1 MRAFNQLRPALLCA
15 LALLLSGTAQAERSL
30 TDMAGRMVKLPD
42 EVHRV
47 YAVGHCIPIVAAV
60 APEKLANNYR
70 LSETARHYLP
80 PALLAGKAVP
90 AAGMRF
96 SDEEILTMAPD
107 LVVMEAMPG
116 AADRAARLEA
126 RLHVP
131 VLLVDQDML
140 KFKEAFKLLGEAL
153 GQREQAALL
162 GDFVKTWLDPL
173 HEKAKSIPEKERVR
187 VYYAEGPNG
196 LSTNPSGSSHSQMLD
211 FVGASNVAQ
220 VANLPDEAMST
231 VSMEQLL
238 LWQPELILVWTP
250 GADQLTTWRAITGAP
265 LWQRLAAV
273 KKGRVVQVPWLP
285 FSWLDRPPGSNR
297 IIGTLWL
304 ANLLYPERFKYDM
317 VALTREYFRKF
328 YHFELGAAEARSLLA
343 SARPQPGDG
352 K

>member
-1 MRAFNQLRPALLCA
+1 MRTSKRILPTLFCA
-15 LALLLSGTAQAERSL
+15 LALLLSGAAHAERSL
-30 TDMAGRMVKLPD
+30 TDMAGRNVKLPD
-42 EVHRV
+42 EVRRV

-70 LSETARHYLP
+70 LGDAARRYLP
-80 PALLAGKAVP
+80 PGLTAGKAVP

-96 SDEEILTMAPD
+96 SDEEILKMAPD

-116 AADRAARLEA
+116 ATEQAARLEA

-140 KFKEAFKLLGEAL
+140 KFKQAFTLLGEAL

-173 HEKAKSIPEKERVR
+173 HEKAKAIPEKERVR

-211 FVGASNVAQ
+211 FVGATNVAQ
-220 VANLPDEAMST
+220 VANLPDEAMSA

-250 GADQLTTWRAITGAP
+250 GADQLTTWRAITSDP
-265 LWQRLAAV
+265 LWQRLGAV
-273 KKGRVVQVPWLP
+273 KKGRLVQVPWLP

-343 SARPQPGDG
+343 SARPQPGAG

>member
-1 MRAFNQLRPALLCA
+1 MRAFKRILPALFCTLS
-15 LALLLSGTAQAERSL
+15 LLQAGAAQAERSL
-30 TDMAGRMVKLPD
+30 TDMAGRSVKLPD

-60 APEKLANNYR
+60 APDKLSNNYR
-70 LSETARHYLP
+70 ISETARRYLP
-80 PALLAGKAVP
+80 PALLVGKAVP

-116 AADRAARLEA
+116 ATDQAARLQA

-131 VLLVDQDML
+131 VLLIDQDML
-140 KFKEAFKLLGEAL
+140 KFKQAFTLLGEAL
-153 GQREQAALL
+153 GRRQQAVVL

-173 HEKAKSIPEKERVR
+173 HEKAKAIPEKERAR

-220 VANLPDEAMST
+220 VNNLPDEGMSS
-231 VSMEQLL
+231 VSMEQLFI
-238 LWQPELILVWTP
+238 WQPELILVWTP
-250 GADQLTTWRAITGAP
+250 GADQLTTWRAITGDP
-265 LWQRLAAV
+265 LWQRLTAV
-273 KKGRVVQVPWLP
+273 KKGQVVQAPWLP

-317 VALTREYFRKF
+317 IALTREYFRKF
-328 YHFELGAAEARSLLA
+328 YHFELSEADARRLLA
-343 SARPQPGDG
+343 SARPQAGDG
-352 K
+352 R